1 LNPAEDDDI
10 GFLILEANS
19 PTTLS
24 FSPRNVGSA
33 WIPGEKDRP
42 PAMSGLLVRDRS
54 VRGLLGLPGGALP
67 GSFAII
73 LMIMIISCRL
83 LYLLKKN
90 REILHRSIKI
100 LIDQDNIVY
109 VSNS

>member
-1 LNPAEDDDI
+1 MNKRYNLLLPKQTDNLPCLFLLNPAEEDDI

-83 LYLLKKN
+83 
-90 REILHRSIKI
+90 I
-100 LIDQDNIVY
+100 
-109 VSNS
+109 